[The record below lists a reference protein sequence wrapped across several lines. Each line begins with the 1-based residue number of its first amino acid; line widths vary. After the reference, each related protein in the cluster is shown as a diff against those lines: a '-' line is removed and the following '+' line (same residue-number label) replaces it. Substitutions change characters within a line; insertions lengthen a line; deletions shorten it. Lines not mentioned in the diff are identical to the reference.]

1 MLPEI
6 DTSDP
11 NINVVETITLDVP
24 ELSTDER
31 KEEEEFQFDPYYI
44 DLEHQVSHS
53 LRRNFKDDDDDDEE
67 ESKSQK
73 SKSTTG
79 NARLDAL
86 LSDSDEEE
94 DFGI

>member
-1 MLPEI
+1 M
-6 DTSDP
+6 
-11 NINVVETITLDVP
+11 
-24 ELSTDER
+24 
-31 KEEEEFQFDPYYI
+31 
-44 DLEHQVSHS
+44 SHS
-53 LRRNFKDDDDDDEE
+53 LRKNFKDDDEEEE